1 MHRSTRRL
9 IGASHPEVKKQE
21 ETKPQHVTALVRR
34 RTLITFYV
42 CLLPLINYGHFLCFF
57 MSMQHRRNKKC
68 IKIFYQPGRDL
79 PLIPKRLLYK
89 RGLWQ
94 NHGLF
99 HWAHASLHIS
109 AASWL
114 AGNISGE
121 DVKNRS
127 PTPPHF
133 PLQPPPPT
141 PNPQALLTSRDCW
154 HVHSESR
161 MWQSPLR

>member
-1 MHRSTRRL
+1 M
-9 IGASHPEVKKQE
+9 EFFCV
-21 ETKPQHVTALVRR
+21 
-34 RTLITFYV
+34 
-42 CLLPLINYGHFLCFF
+42 FF

-68 IKIFYQPGRDL
+68 IKILYQPGRDL

-121 DVKNRS
+121 DVKNR
-127 PTPPHF
+127 PP
-133 PLQPPPPT
+133 PPQPPPPKPFWQAEIADTYT
-141 PNPQALLTSRDCW
+141 PRLECDRALFGRSCGKEGAPW
-154 HVHSESR
+154 SS
-161 MWQSPLR
+161 SAKSAPLSSYYLWKLNNLPCKQNGTANVYSAEPAPRRHEEKKKT